1 MTKLVKKSFRGVIE
15 YLRSISSSESEKG
28 TRFEL
33 LIKKYFE
40 TDPVYADMFETV
52 WTWNEFPLNDGK
64 HDTGIDLVAK
74 ERISGKYCAIQC
86 KFYDENYTIQKRDI
100 DSFFTESGKRI
111 YENRIIVSS
120 TDKWS
125 RNAESSLENQ
135 SKPVSRIRL
144 QDLDKSAIDW
154 SAFMIDQ
161 LDSMALK
168 QKHSLRPH
176 QQEALENVLVGFEK
190 AERGK
195 LIMACGT
202 GKTFTS
208 LKIAEE
214 IASQKQ
220 GNSIILYLVPSISLL
235 SQTLKEWNHQT
246 TTPFHTFAV
255 CSDRKV
261 SRTSEDI
268 TAVDVG
274 FPATTNSEKIVE
286 NFKSLPKDSQMTV
299 VFSTYQSIEVIHEAQ
314 NYGFPTFDLII
325 SDEAHR
331 TTGVTLSDG
340 QESHFVR
347 VHDNEY
353 IKANKR
359 LYQTATPKVFG
370 EKTKNKADQKDALL
384 ASMDDV
390 SIFGEEFHNLGF
402 GEAVERGLLT
412 DYKVMVLVTDQDY
425 VDIALA
431 NEIKSES
438 NTLTGKDFARIV
450 GTWNGLSK
458 RKSHSN
464 EVEGKPMRRA
474 VAFTSTI
481 ETSKQVTQIFQDVVD
496 SYAYNSDL
504 STGATVEIQHVDGT
518 MNTLERSKKLDWLEE
533 DTEDDNIC
541 RILSNARCLT
551 EGVDVPSLDS
561 VIFFNPRN
569 SVIDVIQA
577 VGRVMRKADNKEY
590 GYIILPITINK
601 GDDIETELNNNKQYQ
616 VVWQVLQ
623 ALRSHDERF
632 NAMINQME
640 LNLNKPKN
648 VEIIG
653 HSGEKNDVVK
663 EEQSEYEGKDKSE
676 EITEKSEQIV
686 WSFPDLEELQDAI
699 YAQIVDKVGDKRY
712 WENWSSDVAQIAQ
725 RHFDRIKLLLR
736 EKNSVHYKAFQQFLS
751 DLRSSLNDSIDE
763 DEAIEMLSQHLI
775 TKPVFEALFE
785 GYSFVQ
791 NNPVSIAMENM
802 LSLLEEENLEKET
815 RILDKFYESVK
826 TRASKIDNL
835 AGKQKVIIELYDKF
849 FGTAFKR
856 TTERLGI
863 VYTPVEI
870 VDFIINSV
878 NGALKEEFGL
888 TLNDDGVHVL
898 EPFAGTG
905 TFIVRLLQSGFID
918 KEKLLYKYTNEIH
931 ANEIVLLA
939 YYIATINIEETFH
952 SIAGGE
958 YHPFEGMVLTDTFQ
972 MTEEKD
978 TLLSEMFGE
987 NSERAQKQNEKP
999 IVAIMGNPPYSA
1011 KQHSANDN
1019 NQNEKYPRLDQSI
1032 FENYVKNSTA
1042 VNSNSIYDSYIRA
1055 IRWATDRIEDK
1066 GIIGFVTNGSFIDGI
1081 AADGLRES
1089 LYKEFNSIYIFNL
1102 RGNQR
1107 TQGEESRKEGGKIFD
1122 SGSRTPVAITLLVK
1136 NPDKEGCTLYYK
1148 DIGDY
1153 LSREEKLEIIA
1164 EKKSFVGMKL
1174 ELITISPDKHH
1185 NWINQQS
1192 EEFENFIALNGEEE
1206 QIFTDRL
1213 IGVGTSR
1220 DAWITNY
1227 SSTVV
1232 TNNSKRLI
1240 KNYME
1245 ELKRYK
1251 TDFVEN
1257 SNLNSFINTNP
1268 KYINWSRKLRRYL
1281 QNQVEIEYDSD
1292 SITEVYYR
1300 PFTKRSLYNDR
1311 DLIEY
1316 PSKWEMVFP
1325 KNKNVENY
1333 TIITSGNGGTNP
1345 FSAIITNLYTDQN
1358 CLDAMPKVYPMY
1370 VYDEV
1375 KEDSIFHE
1383 KGQYQKVDNISDGIL
1398 GTFQSKY
1405 GNEITKEDIFF
1416 YTYCVL
1422 HSPIYREKF
1431 VNDLKKEI
1439 PRIPMLKDFWG
1450 YAKSGRELA
1459 ELHLN
1464 YEKAVPFQVEETVKN
1479 NATATDNLYTVKKMR
1494 FGRDKNRKVD
1504 KSVIIYNEYL
1514 TLSNIPLEAYNYVIN
1529 GRSPMEWIMDQYQE
1543 KTDRSSGITNNPNDY
1558 SEDPRYIVDLLRRV
1572 ITVSME
1578 TNGIVDNLPEFEE
1591 I

>member
-15 YLRSISSSESEKG
+15 YLRSISSSEAEKG

-40 TDPVYADMFETV
+40 TDPIYADMFETV

-64 HDTGIDLVAK
+64 RDTGIDLVAK

-125 RNAESSLENQ
+125 RNAETSLENQ

-161 LDSMALK
+161 LDSMELK

-235 SQTLKEWNHQT
+235 SQTLKEWNHQS

-286 NFKSLPKDSQMTV
+286 NFKSLPEDNQMTV

-314 NYGFPTFDLII
+314 NHGFPTFDLII

-340 QESHFVR
+340 EESHFVR

-353 IKANKR
+353 IKADKR

-370 EKTKNKADQKDALL
+370 EKTKNKADEKDALL

-518 MNTLERSKKLDWLEE
+518 MNTLERNKKLDWLEE

-577 VGRVMRKADNKEY
+577 VGRVMRKADNKQY

-640 LNLNKPKN
+640 LNMNKPKN

-653 HSGEKNDVVK
+653 HTGEKNDVVK
-663 EEQSEYEGKDKSE
+663 EEHSEYDGKDKSKK
-676 EITEKSEQIV
+676 ITEKSEQIV

-725 RHFDRIKLLLR
+725 RHFDRIQLLLR
-736 EKNSVHYKAFQQFLS
+736 DKNSEHYQVFQQFLS
-751 DLRSSLNDSIDE
+751 DLRNNLNNSIE
-763 DEAIEMLSQHLI
+763 EAEAIEMLSQHLI
-775 TKPVFEALFE
+775 TKPVFQALFE
-785 GYSFVQ
+785 DYSFVQ
-791 NNPVSIAMENM
+791 NNPVSIAMESM

-815 RILDKFYESVK
+815 RILEKFYESVK

-835 AGKQKVIIELYDKF
+835 AGKQKVIIELYDRF
-849 FGTAFKR
+849 FGTAFQR

-870 VDFIINSV
+870 VDFIIRSV
-878 NGALKEEFGL
+878 NEALKEEFGV
-888 TLNDDGVHVL
+888 TLNDKGIHVL

-905 TFIVRLLQSGFID
+905 TFVVRLLQSGLIE
-918 KEKLLYKYTNEIH
+918 KEKMLYKYTNEIH

-952 SIAGGE
+952 ALYGE
-958 YHPFEGMVLTDTFQ
+958 DYHPFEGMVLTDTFQ

-978 TLLSEMFGE
+978 TLLSEMFGA
-987 NSERAQKQNEKP
+987 NSERAKKQNENR

-1011 KQHSANDN
+1011 RQHSANDN
-1019 NQNEKYPRLDQSI
+1019 NQNQKYPILDKQI
-1032 FENYVKNSTA
+1032 EDTYAKKSTA
-1042 VNSNSIYDSYIRA
+1042 VNKNSLYDSYIRA
-1055 IRWATDRIEDK
+1055 IRWASDRIVDK
-1066 GIIGFVTNGSFIDGI
+1066 GVIGFVTNGSFIDSLNS
-1081 AADGLRES
+1081 DGLRKS
-1089 LYKEFNSIYIFNL
+1089 LYEEYNSIYVFNL
-1102 RGNQR
+1102 KGNARTSGEQR
-1107 TQGEESRKEGGKIFD
+1107 RKEGGNVFGG
-1122 SGSRTPVAITLLVK
+1122 GSRTPVAITLLVK
-1136 NPDKEGCTLYYK
+1136 NPVKHGCTLYYAEIK
-1148 DIGDY
+1148 DY
-1153 LSREEKLEIIA
+1153 LSQDEKLEVISN
-1164 EKKSFVGMKL
+1164 KVSFADMNF
-1174 ELITISPDKHH
+1174 ELTSIVPDKYN
-1185 NWINQQS
+1185 NWINQQN
-1192 EEFENFIALNGEEE
+1192 EEFESFIPLSEEDKS
-1206 QIFTDRL
+1206 IFNDRYIGISSNRDIWVTSYSKKTLVKNVNRL
-1213 IGVGTSR
+1213 I
-1220 DAWITNY
+1220 DNY
-1227 SSTVV
+1227 NHEVEHV
-1232 TNNSKRLI
+1232 KNENDLNN
-1240 KNYME
+1240 
-1245 ELKRYK
+1245 
-1251 TDFVEN
+1251 
-1257 SNLNSFINTNP
+1257 NP
-1268 KYINWSRKLRRYL
+1268 KEVNWSRGLKNRWKRK
-1281 QNQVEIEYDSD
+1281 EKIEFSEEK
-1292 SITEVYYR
+1292 IVTIQYR
-1300 PFTKRSLYNDR
+1300 PFIKRYMYNDAG
-1311 DLIEY
+1311 LVEY
-1316 PSKWEMVFP
+1316 PSRWNQIFP
-1325 KNKNVENY
+1325 DKETKNK
-1333 TIITSGNGGTNP
+1333 IINIIGGGSSRD
-1345 FSAIITNLYTDQN
+1345 FSALITDEITDYQ
-1358 CLDAMPKVYPMY
+1358 AMFNNRSFPENIYEKIDERTLFDKEGEYQVKGNINKKILEMFKLQYDKRITEEDLFNY
-1370 VYDEV
+1370 VY
-1375 KEDSIFHE
+1375 
-1383 KGQYQKVDNISDGIL
+1383 GIL
-1398 GTFQSKY
+1398 Y
-1405 GNEITKEDIFF
+1405 
-1416 YTYCVL
+1416 
-1422 HSPIYREKF
+1422 SPIYREKF
-1431 VNDLKKEI
+1431 SNDLKKEM
-1439 PRIPMLKDFWG
+1439 PRIPRVKDFWG
-1450 YAKSGRELA
+1450 YSNAGHELA
-1459 ELHLN
+1459 RLHLN
-1464 YEKAVPFQVEETVKN
+1464 YEEAELYEKVTEIQKENGGEE
-1479 NATATDNLYTVKKMR
+1479 LYTVKKMR

-1504 KSVIIYNEYL
+1504 KSIIIYNEYI
-1514 TLSNIPLEAYNYVIN
+1514 TLSDIPLEAYNFMIN
-1529 GRSPMEWIMDQYQE
+1529 GKSPIEWIIDQYQV
-1543 KTDRSSGITNNPNDY
+1543 KPDRRSGITNDPNEY
-1558 SEDPRYIVDLLRRV
+1558 SDNPRYIIDLIKRL
-1572 ITVSME
+1572 ITVSIE
-1578 TNGIVDNLPEFEE
+1578 TNRIVDNLPEFEE